1 MADVLI
7 AGGGIA
13 GSSLAIMLGRK
24 GVNAE
29 LFERARFPREKP
41 CGEGLMPAGVAVLD
55 RLGLT
60 DSIGGRPFDGVRYH
74 FDGRVLEGRFSKVP
88 GLPHAGIGQRRK
100 VIDEVLCSKAAATS
114 GIRVRTGTLVEGPI
128 IENER
133 VVGLTVEGKAIRAP
147 LVVAADGM
155 RSAIRQQL
163 GWNAPVRRRRF
174 GIRAHFRLTARKP
187 QTPWVEIFI
196 GKQYEIYVTPLPHRE
211 IAVIILSEIGRA
223 AKYSGKAFLRQ
234 CRAFPALA
242 SRLEGAEQIS
252 KPMGASPLSGGARSG
267 VGPGVVLL
275 GDAAGF
281 SDPITGGGMAQA
293 LQSAELLAEYI
304 VQRPRMDN
312 ECLEAFDL
320 DRKALLRDH
329 HRLTTLALWFS
340 EHARVGKGVLSLPM
354 LSRKVF
360 LHFVGVAGG
369 LKPLLFANHRMLMA
383 NYALKG
389 AAKP

>member
-41 CGEGLMPAGVAVLD
+41 CGEGLMPGGVAVLD
-55 RLGLT
+55 RLGLAN
-60 DSIGGRPFDGVRYH
+60 SIGGRPFDGVRYH
-74 FDGRVLEGRFSKVP
+74 FDGRVLEGRFPSVP

-100 VIDEVLCSKAAATS
+100 VIDEVLCSKAAATP
-114 GIRVRTGTLVEGPI
+114 GVRVHTGTLVEGPI
-128 IENER
+128 IENGR
-133 VVGLTVEGKAIRAP
+133 VVGLTVEGKSIRAP

-155 RSAIRQQL
+155 RSPIRRQL

-174 GIRAHFRLTARKP
+174 GVRVHFRLVPHEP

-196 GKQYEIYVTPLPHRE
+196 GKQYEIYVTPLPHHE
-211 IAVIILSEIGRA
+211 IAVIILAEMGSAG
-223 AKYSGKAFLRQ
+223 KYSGKAFLRQ
-234 CRAFPALA
+234 CRAFPTLA

-304 VQRPRMDN
+304 VQRPQMDK
-312 ECLEAFDL
+312 ECLEAFNL
-320 DRKALLRDH
+320 DRKVLLKDH
-329 HRLTTLALWFS
+329 QRLTTLALWLS
-340 EHARVGKGVLSLPM
+340 EHARLGKGAFSLPM
-354 LSRKVF
+354 VSRMVF
-360 LHFVGVAGG
+360 SHFVGVAGG
-369 LKPLLFANHRMLMA
+369 VRPLAFANRRMLVA
-383 NYALKG
+383 NHAFRG
-389 AAKP
+389 VA

>member
-1 MADVLI
+1 MVDVLI

-24 GVNAE
+24 GVSAE

-60 DSIGGRPFDGVRYH
+60 DSIGGAPFGGVRYH
-74 FDGRVLEGRFSKVP
+74 FDGRVLEGRFPRVP

-100 VIDEVLCSKAAATS
+100 VIDEILCSKAAATP
-114 GIRVRTGTLVEGPI
+114 GIRVHTGTAVDGPI
-128 IENER
+128 IQNGQ
-133 VVGLTVEGKAIRAP
+133 VVGLTVEGKSVRAP

-155 RSAIRQQL
+155 RSPIRRQL

-174 GIRAHFRLTARKP
+174 GIRVHFRLSPHKP
-187 QTPWVEIFI
+187 ETPWVEVFI
-196 GKQYEIYVTPLPHRE
+196 GKQYEIYVTPLPRRE
-211 IAVIILSEIGRA
+211 IAVIILAELGRA

-234 CRAFPALA
+234 CRAFPILA
-242 SRLEGAEQIS
+242 SRLEGAVQIS

-312 ECLEAFDL
+312 ECLEAFNL

-329 HRLTTLALWFS
+329 HRLTGLALWFS
-340 EHARVGKGVLSLPM
+340 EHIRLGKGVFSLPM
-354 LSRKVF
+354 VSRMLF
-360 LHFVGVAGG
+360 SHFVGVAGG
-369 LKPLLFANHRMLMA
+369 VKPLAFANRRTLVA
-383 NYALKG
+383 NYAFRG
-389 AAKP
+389 AG

>member
-24 GVNAE
+24 SVNAE

-55 RLGLT
+55 RLGLAN
-60 DSIGGRPFDGVRYH
+60 SIGGTPFDGVRYH
-74 FDGRVLEGRFSKVP
+74 FDGRVLEGRFPKVP
-88 GLPHAGIGQRRK
+88 GLPPAGIGQRRK
-100 VIDEVLCSKAAATS
+100 VIDEILCAKAAATP
-114 GIRVRTGTLVEGPI
+114 GIRVHTGTLVEEAI
-128 IENER
+128 IENGK

-155 RSAIRQQL
+155 RSPIRQQL
-163 GWNAPVRRRRF
+163 GWTAPVHRRRF
-174 GIRAHFRLTARKP
+174 GIRVHFRLASYQP

-196 GKQYEIYVTPLPHRE
+196 GKRYEIYVTPLPRCE

-223 AKYSGKAFLRQ
+223 AKYSGKEFLRQ
-234 CRAFPALA
+234 CRAFPTLA

-267 VGPGVVLL
+267 AGPGVVLL

-304 VQRPRMDN
+304 AQRPRMDK
-312 ECLEAFDL
+312 ESLQAFDL
-320 DRKALLRDH
+320 DRRTLLKDH
-329 HRLTTLALWFS
+329 QRLTALALWLS
-340 EHARVGKGVLSLPM
+340 EHSQLGKGMFSLPM
-354 LSRKVF
+354 VSQLLFS
-360 LHFVGVAGG
+360 HFVGVAGG
-369 LKPLLFANHRMLMA
+369 VKPLAFANRRTLVA
-383 NYALKG
+383 NYAFRG
-389 AAKP
+389 VG

>member
-24 GVNAE
+24 GLTAE
-29 LFERARFPREKP
+29 VFERARFPREKP
-41 CGEGLMPAGVAVLD
+41 CGEGLMPGGVAVLD

-60 DSIGGRPFDGVRYH
+60 NAIGGARFGGVRYH
-74 FDGRVLEGRFSKVP
+74 FDGRVFEGRFP
-88 GLPHAGIGQRRK
+88 NMAGLPHAGIGQRRK
-100 VIDEVLCSKAAATS
+100 VIDEVLCSKAAATP
-114 GIRVRTGTLVEGPI
+114 GIRVHTGTLVEGPI
-128 IENER
+128 LENGR

-155 RSAIRQQL
+155 RSPIRQQL

-174 GIRAHFRLTARKP
+174 GIRVHFRLALHTP

-196 GKQYEIYVTPLPHRE
+196 GKQYEIYVTPLPQHE
-211 IAVIILSEIGRA
+211 VAVIVLAEIGRTG
-223 AKYSGKAFLRQ
+223 KYSGKAFLRQ

-242 SRLEGAEQIS
+242 SRLEGAEQVS

-267 VGPGVVLL
+267 AAPGIVLL

-304 VQRPRMDN
+304 VRRPQMDN
-312 ECLEAFDL
+312 ESLEAFEL
-320 DRKALLRDH
+320 DRKSLLKDH
-329 HRLTTLALWFS
+329 RRLTTLALWLS
-340 EHARVGKGVLSLPM
+340 KHARVGKGVFSLPVV
-354 LSRKVF
+354 SRMF
-360 LHFVGVAGG
+360 FSHFVGVAGG
-369 LKPLLFANHRMLMA
+369 VKPLLFANRGMLVA
-383 NYALKG
+383 SHAFKG
-389 AAKP
+389 AA